1 MTELDIT
8 QKYLIEILE
17 RSCHLEKRED
27 YDSFLAAMTALDYS
41 PVEKRSKEVF
51 TRMLR
56 CIYDTESMPL
66 IVYNYAMSLEK
77 DPVKGV
83 ILYIC
88 ETIKAAPEMIPLS
101 PGYFAMEV
109 FQGAINYLYTDS
121 HFDNLNFSVSDI
133 IIPVAQTFSSLPPEQ
148 KEFLLNHIW
157 KLAEKW
163 AKYDNIRPEETQYGI
178 IYKRIVDAIQAL
190 T

>member
-1 MTELDIT
+1 MPKLDIL
-8 QKYLIEILE
+8 QQRLIEILE

-27 YDSFLAAMTALDYS
+27 YDSFLGAMTALDFS

-56 CIYDTESMPL
+56 CIYEVEDMSL
-66 IVYNYAMSLEK
+66 ITYNYAMSLEK
-77 DPVKGV
+77 EPIKGE

-88 ETIKAAPEMIPLS
+88 EAIKAAPEMIPLS
-101 PGYFAMEV
+101 SLFAGEV
-109 FQGAINYLYTDS
+109 FQVAINSLY
-121 HFDNLNFSVSDI
+121 SDRYI
-133 IIPVAQTFSSLPPEQ
+133 DLIVPVAQTFNSLPTEQ

-157 KLAEKW
+157 KLAEDR
-163 AKYDNIRPEETQYGI
+163 AKDYNTRPEENQYGI
-178 IYKRIVDAIQAL
+178 IYKRIVDAIQTL